1 MSFEVKIT
9 PKKRQQK
16 SHSIER
22 LCKILQNYP
31 ALVKVRKSP
40 QITAARLHLLCRL
53 RRGMIFPAEQFL
65 CLKKAQKKAA
75 QRAAWKIMFR
85 E

>member
-53 RRGMIFPAEQFL
+53 RRGMIFPASQFL
-65 CLKKAQKKAA
+65 CLFKAQKKAA
-75 QRAAWKIMFR
+75 
-85 E
+85 